1 MSGRLPHI
9 LVAVL
14 WLAACTP
21 ENGDAGAGRQTPQPV
36 SAPLSRYAPL
46 VFELAIEN
54 RAVAMEG
61 DVIRV
66 PRGQKLEL
74 RWTSDES
81 VEVHLHGYDIAGKVE
96 PGTPLVMSLEALT
109 RGRFPIETHGSGR
122 ADEHVT
128 LLYLEVR

>member
-1 MSGRLPHI
+1 MSGPVPHI
-9 LVAVL
+9 LLAVL
-14 WLAACTP
+14 WLVACTP
-21 ENGDAGAGRQTPQPV
+21 ENGDGGEGRPTPQPV
-36 SAPLSRYAPL
+36 SAPLSRYAPV

-61 DVIRV
+61 DAIRV

-74 RWTSDES
+74 RWTSDEP
-81 VEVHLHGYDIAGKVE
+81 VEVHLHGYDIAGQVE
-96 PGTPLVMSLEALT
+96 PGTPLVMSFEALT
-109 RGRFPIETHGSGR
+109 TGRFPVETHGSGH